1 MAGFRRFWVA
11 DDCIRR
17 AKGIQTGRISALI
30 WVPALP
36 VSTRCNRVCIH
47 LLGAKFPRMKVHFIR
62 YADDFLV
69 TTPTKEIAEEAR
81 DSIQEFFAGRG
92 LELSKEKTV
101 ITHIDDGFDF
111 LGFNF
116 RKYNG
121 KLLIKP
127 SRKSIESITDKIRRT
142 VKKARVWTQD
152 ALIQTLNPITQGW
165 ANYHCH
171 NVAAKIFGKLDDYI
185 WKVTWRWARRRHPDK
200 GNKWIARRYWQ
211 PERNRKWVFQT
222 KENRLRKFLDT
233 KIRRHSRLKLDANP
247 YLDREYFLER
257 KDRIKQPKPRK
268 ETRITFVTLPPR
280 TG

>member
-1 MAGFRRFWVA
+1 
-11 DDCIRR
+11 
-17 AKGIQTGRISALI
+17 
-30 WVPALP
+30 
-36 VSTRCNRVCIH
+36 
-47 LLGAKFPRMKVHFIR
+47 MKVHFIR

-142 VKKARVWTQD
+142 VKKARAWTQD

-165 ANYHCH
+165 ANYHRSY
-171 NVAAKIFGKLDDYI
+171 ADLPLLSLKRIF
-185 WKVTWRWARRRHPDK
+185 
-200 GNKWIARRYWQ
+200 WIAHILPDRRPYNF
-211 PERNRKWVFQT
+211 PFGLIDCNIVLLL
-222 KENRLRKFLDT
+222 NRL
-233 KIRRHSRLKLDANP
+233 
-247 YLDREYFLER
+247 
-257 KDRIKQPKPRK
+257 
-268 ETRITFVTLPPR
+268 
-280 TG
+280 

>member
-1 MAGFRRFWVA
+1 MVTPLPESLDHRYHGYLYFPVSPADGLYPTIKMAG
-11 DDCIRR
+11 
-17 AKGIQTGRISALI
+17 ISPILI
-30 WVPALP
+30 
-36 VSTRCNRVCIH
+36 
-47 LLGAKFPRMKVHFIR
+47 
-62 YADDFLV
+62 
-69 TTPTKEIAEEAR
+69 
-81 DSIQEFFAGRG
+81 
-92 LELSKEKTV
+92 
-101 ITHIDDGFDF
+101 
-111 LGFNF
+111 
-116 RKYNG
+116 
-121 KLLIKP
+121 
-127 SRKSIESITDKIRRT
+127 
-142 VKKARVWTQD
+142 
-152 ALIQTLNPITQGW
+152 LNPITQRW

-222 KENRLRKFLDT
+222 KKNRLRKLSDT

-257 KDRIKQPKPRK
+257 KDRIKKPKPRN